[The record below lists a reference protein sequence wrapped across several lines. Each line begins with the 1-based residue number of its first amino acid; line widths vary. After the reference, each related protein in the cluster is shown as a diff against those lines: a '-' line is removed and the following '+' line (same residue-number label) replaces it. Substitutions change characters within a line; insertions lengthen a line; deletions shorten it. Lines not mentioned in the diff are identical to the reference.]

1 MFMHL
6 PQGVSWNSSA
16 HTSRILFSKRKE
28 TISPSFLHY
37 PQPFFFIFTV
47 AIGTFVSVKTFCI
60 FIVRAG
66 QLVRRHVKCLFGTR
80 YIKNII
86 YYLSR
91 CLKTRHILMDTCFLM
106 PLEVTS
112 PVSFVIAKFA
122 SPNRSASRI
131 TRHCVL

>member
-1 MFMHL
+1 MLFTYHRVCRGIHQHIQVEFYFRRERKPFPRL
-6 PQGVSWNSSA
+6 FFI
-16 HTSRILFSKRKE
+16 ILN
-28 TISPSFLHY
+28 H
-37 PQPFFFIFTV
+37 FFFIFTV